1 MVGKHV
7 PGITKSI
14 KSSSTNALVGDP
26 VTAYIKA
33 KAALDPHRSLPS
45 IAFIEG
51 GEDDAKIFNDDLIR
65 II

>member
-1 MVGKHV
+1 
-7 PGITKSI
+7 
-14 KSSSTNALVGDP
+14 

-45 IAFIEG
+45 IALIEG